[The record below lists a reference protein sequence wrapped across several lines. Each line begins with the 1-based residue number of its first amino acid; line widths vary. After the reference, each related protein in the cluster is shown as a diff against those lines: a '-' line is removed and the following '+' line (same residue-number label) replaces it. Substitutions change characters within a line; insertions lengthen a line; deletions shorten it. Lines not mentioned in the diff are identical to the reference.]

1 MIILIFLAQMT
12 KPLKMRVAVAFFV
25 LISSA
30 MAFKLQEED
39 PNLPNPEELDDD
51 LAPSSDEKVM

>member
-1 MIILIFLAQMT
+1 
-12 KPLKMRVAVAFFV
+12 MRVAVAFFV
-25 LISSA
+25 LISST